1 METPVEIDF
10 QGMKP
15 VERLR
20 QSIAT
25 RIADLEQRCGRMT
38 ACRVVLKAPGGH
50 HRTGLY
56 EVNIRLALPD
66 GREVNVARTAH
77 QDERYGD
84 VDFAINDAF
93 NRARRRLQDHVR
105 RMQGQVKPHEAPPIG
120 TVTKLDRAEGFGFLE
135 TTDNREIYFHKNSV
149 LDGGFAK
156 LSVGA
161 RVTFVEEAGDKGPQA
176 STVRLLGKHGMR

>member
-25 RIADLEQRCGRMT
+25 HIAGLEQRCGRIT
-38 ACRVVLKAPGGH
+38 ACRVVLKAPSGH
-50 HRTGLY
+50 HRIGLY
-56 EVNIRLALPD
+56 EVNVRLALPN
-66 GREVNVARTAH
+66 GREVNVARTAQ

-84 VDFAINDAF
+84 ADFAINDTF
-93 NRARRRLQDHVR
+93 KRARRRLQDHVR
-105 RMQGQVKPHEAPPIG
+105 RIQGHVKEHEIQPLGKVIRIDP
-120 TVTKLDRAEGFGFLE
+120 EGGIGFLE

-149 LDGGFAK
+149 LDGGFSR
-156 LSVGA
+156 LSVGT
-161 RVTFVEEAGDKGPQA
+161 RVAFTEEAGDKGPQA